1 MPTDEMQEKT
11 RGIVLH
17 TIAYNDKMSIAQVY
31 TERFGLAAYLLPQ
44 QQGRRS
50 RLLRPLFRPFSYL
63 EIDSE
68 RQAGQDIFRIKEA
81 RQVEVWQHLH
91 YDPVKNAVTLFLA
104 EMVWRLFREPESNPA
119 FFDFLTQSI
128 RLFDLM
134 EEGKANFH
142 LWFLLRLSGFLG
154 FQPNVEQY
162 AEGRFFD
169 LLEGVFVAET
179 PPHGYVLPARESE
192 IFALLMRM
200 NARNL
205 HRFRFTR
212 DDRRHILEQ
221 IIGYYRLHQTELP
234 EIRSLE
240 IMHTLFD

>member
-1 MPTDEMQEKT
+1 MQEKT

-50 RLLRPLFRPFSYL
+50 RLLRPLFRPFTYL

-119 FFDFLTQSI
+119 FFNFLTQSI

-142 LWFLLRLSGFLG
+142 LWFLLRLSG
-154 FQPNVEQY
+154 
-162 AEGRFFD
+162 

-179 PPHGYVLPARESE
+179 PPHGYVLPAHESE

-240 IMHTLFD
+240 IMHALFD